1 MKLRAALLVSLIS
14 FGVCVRTASAQC
26 ASTVLQETAA
36 QRQLEVSDVLAAP
49 ERVQGVVINRT
60 DAVAKDVVLL
70 VRYEW
75 LWLNERK
82 PGEDTM
88 SFADTTMVAGDIP
101 PGGTAGFAYMPTRYL
116 PNRQDGHYRI
126 EVSVKSFR
134 KLRMERV
141 PAN

>member
-1 MKLRAALLVSLIS
+1 MKPRAALLVSLIS
-14 FGVCVRTASAQC
+14 FGVFVPAARAQSE
-26 ASTVLQETAA
+26 STVLPETAA

-60 DAVAKDVVLL
+60 DAIAKDVVLL

-75 LWLNERK
+75 LWLNERN

-116 PNRQDGHYRI
+116 PNRQDGYYRI
-126 EVSVKSFR
+126 GVSVKSFR
-134 KLRMERV
+134 KLRMEKV
-141 PAN
+141 L

>member
-1 MKLRAALLVSLIS
+1 MKPPAALLVSLIS
-14 FGVCVRTASAQC
+14 FGVFVPAASAQSE
-26 ASTVLQETAA
+26 STVLPETAA

-75 LWLNERK
+75 LWLNERH

-101 PGGTAGFAYMPTRYL
+101 PGGTAGFAYMPTRDL
-116 PNRQDGHYRI
+116 PNRQDGYYKI
-126 EVSVKSFR
+126 AVSVKSFR
-134 KLRMERV
+134 KVRMQKV
-141 PAN
+141 P

>member
-1 MKLRAALLVSLIS
+1 MKPRAALLVSLFS
-14 FGVCVRTASAQC
+14 FGAFVSAASAQS
-26 ASTVLQETAA
+26 ASTVLPETAA

-60 DAVAKDVVLL
+60 DAIVKDVVLL

-88 SFADTTMVAGDIP
+88 SFADTTTVAGDIP
-101 PGGTAGFAYMPTRYL
+101 PGGTAGFAYMPTRSL
-116 PNRQDGHYRI
+116 PTRQDGYYKI
-126 EVSVKSFR
+126 EVGVKSFR
-134 KLRMERV
+134 KVRTERV
-141 PAN
+141 P

>member
-1 MKLRAALLVSLIS
+1 MKPRAALLVSLIS
-14 FGVCVRTASAQC
+14 FGVFIPPASSQSD
-26 ASTVLQETAA
+26 STVLPETSA

-60 DAVAKDVVLL
+60 DAVAKEVVLL

-101 PGGTAGFAYMPTRYL
+101 PGGTAGFAYMPTRSL
-116 PNRQDGHYRI
+116 PSRQDGYYKI

-134 KLRMERV
+134 KVRMERV
-141 PAN
+141 P